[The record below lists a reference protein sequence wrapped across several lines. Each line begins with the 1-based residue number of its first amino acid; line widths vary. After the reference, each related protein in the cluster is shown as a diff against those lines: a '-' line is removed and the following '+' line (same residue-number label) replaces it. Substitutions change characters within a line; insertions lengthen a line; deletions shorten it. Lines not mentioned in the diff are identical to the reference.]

1 MLLVKLNTRP
11 SLLLHGCRLLVPDE
25 TLFLLVFA
33 LVVLLLITEKY
44 HRSLAALL
52 GLLLTVF
59 FGVRRGIMSGREFIE
74 LVDIH
79 VLIFIVSVMVL
90 CEGLSRS
97 RFFHFIGLWVVKATR
112 GELSRL
118 FISFQ
123 LLTAILTVF
132 LNEIAVMLIMGSL
145 TLAISERVRINIEK
159 WILFEAVMTDI
170 GGMLLPISSIPNLIV
185 ASELNLGF
193 IEFARAMM
201 PIVLLLIAVTLLYL
215 IGTVEVKEG
224 KISLEDIDPWSAVED
239 RGMLYK
245 SVLIFSAVIV
255 LFFLQEELGVSLEMI
270 ALAGATAMLI
280 LGGEDP
286 DEIFRDLDWSTVFF
300 LGGFF
305 VIIGGLEK
313 SGALELLGSAA
324 TSLLAHSKLIAV
336 VGCMWIVALL
346 SAVMDNIP
354 VTLTMIPLTG
364 VLASNT
370 GAEHDLFA
378 WSIVL
383 GANIGGKMLP
393 FASPSTVVALGLLKR
408 EGIIV
413 RTGEYFKKFIPLL
426 TIHLIASS
434 LYLTLLVVL
443 G

>member
-1 MLLVKLNTRP
+1 MLV
-11 SLLLHGCRLLVPDE
+11 SDE
-25 TLFLLVFA
+25 TLFLLIFA
-33 LVVLLLITEKY
+33 LVVLLLITERY

-74 LVDIH
+74 LIDIH
-79 VLIFIVSVMVL
+79 MLVFIVSAMVL

-97 RFFHFIGLWVVKATR
+97 RFFHFIGLHVVKAT
-112 GELSRL
+112 GGSLSKL

-123 LLTAILTVF
+123 LLTAVLTVF
-132 LNEIAVMLIMGSL
+132 LNEIAVMIIMGSL
-145 TLAISERVRINIEK
+145 TLAISERVEIDVER

-170 GGMLLPISSIPNLIV
+170 GGMLLPISSIPSLIV

-193 IEFARAMM
+193 IEFARAMA
-201 PIVLLLIAVTLLYL
+201 PIVLLLVAVTLLYL
-215 IGTVEVKEG
+215 ASSVKMMKGEV
-224 KISLEDIDPWSAVED
+224 SVEDIDPWSAVED
-239 RGMLYK
+239 RGVLYK

-255 LFFLQEELGVSLEMI
+255 LFFLQEHIGASLEMI

-286 DEIFRDLDWSTVFF
+286 DEIFRDIDWSTIFF

-305 VIIGGLEK
+305 VIIGGLER
-313 SGALELLGSAA
+313 SGALELLGSA
-324 TSLLAHSKLIAV
+324 TMSLLASSKLVAI
-336 VGCMWIVALL
+336 VGCTWVVALL

-354 VTLTMIPLTG
+354 VTLTMIPLTEM
-364 VLASNT
+364 LASST
-370 GAEHDLFA
+370 GADHRLFA

-393 FASPSTVVALGLLKR
+393 FASPSTVVALGLLKK
-408 EGIIV
+408 EGVIV
-413 RTGEYFKKFIPLL
+413 ETWEYFRRFIPLL

-434 LYLTLLVVL
+434 LYLALLVVL